1 MLWSKKILAV
11 PALCRYNKRKSL
23 QIRPK
28 GPPGLAS
35 VGRAAK
41 KRCSAVEKKVI
52 VMDQRK
58 QLRSLANPTRQA
70 ILRLL
75 RLSPRAVTVME
86 LADQMMASPTSVQ
99 YHVDKL
105 MELGL
110 VEADH
115 VERSRGVEAVHY
127 RDADV
132 ELRMPAEEAETV
144 ATQLVDGTFRKYM
157 QALGAR
163 AQPREPEAYGVLL
176 SGVLHLEEGERK
188 ELFQLVRN
196 YLTTHDQPARDKG
209 EHWEYMVMAY
219 RSGNEQ

>member
-1 MLWSKKILAV
+1 MLF
-11 PALCRYNKRKSL
+11 
-23 QIRPK
+23 
-28 GPPGLAS
+28 
-35 VGRAAK
+35 
-41 KRCSAVEKKVI
+41 
-52 VMDQRK
+52 
-58 QLRSLANPTRQA
+58 
-70 ILRLL
+70 
-75 RLSPRAVTVME
+75 
-86 LADQMMASPTSVQ
+86 
-99 YHVDKL
+99 
-105 MELGL
+105 
-110 VEADH
+110 
-115 VERSRGVEAVHY
+115 RSRGVEAVHY

-219 RSGNEQ
+219 RSGGEQ

>member
-1 MLWSKKILAV
+1 M
-11 PALCRYNKRKSL
+11 
-23 QIRPK
+23 
-28 GPPGLAS
+28 
-35 VGRAAK
+35 
-41 KRCSAVEKKVI
+41 EKKVI

-144 ATQLVDGTFRKYM
+144 ATQLVDGTFRKFM
-157 QALGAR
+157 QAVGPHSQTR
-163 AQPREPEAYGVLL
+163 APEEYGVLL
-176 SGVLHLEEGERK
+176 SGVLHLEEGERE
-188 ELFQLVRN
+188 ELLRLVRE
-196 YLTTHDQPARDKG
+196 YLTTHDRPAGDKG
-209 EHWEYMVMAY
+209 EHWEYLVMAY
-219 RSGNEQ
+219 RAGNEI